1 MAELLVLL
9 WWAGGRR
16 AARGATRPPGLE
28 VEVLEGMVGMVMG
41 PSRADSVPYDS
52 NITVKAATR
61 SGESPGVY
69 TRDLAIAAPVC
80 FTGEDLRPVY

>member
-41 PSRADSVPYDS
+41 PSRDMLVRGRIDKSE
-52 NITVKAATR
+52 IFQT
-61 SGESPGVY
+61 GVN
-69 TRDLAIAAPVC
+69 TWKIKR
-80 FTGEDLRPVY
+80 E

>member
-28 VEVLEGMVGMVMG
+28 VEVLVGMVGMVMG
-41 PSRADSVPYDS
+41 PSRDMLVRGRIDKSE
-52 NITVKAATR
+52 IFQT
-61 SGESPGVY
+61 GVN
-69 TRDLAIAAPVC
+69 TWKIKR
-80 FTGEDLRPVY
+80 E

>member
-1 MAELLVLL
+1 MVGMAELLVLL

-41 PSRADSVPYDS
+41 PSRDMLVRGRIDKSE
-52 NITVKAATR
+52 IFQT
-61 SGESPGVY
+61 GVN
-69 TRDLAIAAPVC
+69 TWKIKR
-80 FTGEDLRPVY
+80 E